1 MNEGSALSSYSIHS
15 VCRICLNHLQ
25 NGPVFDL
32 FLIPGLAKKLCVC
45 TSLSVEQQ
53 DGFPRNICCT
63 CHTKLDDMHQFQKLC
78 VDSVQKFKEM
88 LDNNAF
94 QTSFD
99 VLDPSVAAQD
109 MPAQE
114 DDDHINFDPL
124 LNSKIEII
132 ENEEDVFKM
141 LETVDKEVEEV
152 EKPLDDDDDDDDD
165 RMDKFNDDEDY
176 SMESGNDNDRDA
188 DFQLNSSD
196 DDVPLSQRTRPA
208 QTRKA
213 KKVTKQQQ
221 QKKKKQ
227 QQTKKAK
234 KDAADEDEDELS
246 SSSFDSDDD
255 EDGDSDSKSKGKRKR
270 IPADERHLHRL
281 IDCHICHQ
289 KFKKAIRYEEHM
301 KHHNDLL
308 PFQCTVE
315 SCRKG
320 FTTANGLRVHVE
332 HAHTETSEMH
342 PCTVEG
348 CNKSFARPVLLNFHM
363 KRVHKINT
371 PQRDFPCTECEKVFR
386 CPTALKKHMYKHTG
400 EELPFAC
407 EICGKRFPINSVL
420 RDHLLRHA
428 GIKNHVCP
436 YCGVGKTTRQEW
448 NKHILT
454 HTKEKKY
461 ACRQCEHTSHN
472 KQALANH
479 VKVVHEKRKDFA
491 CQYCGK
497 TFGKSHACKIHERS
511 HTGEKTCECKIC
523 GKVFL
528 FEKGL
533 TKHLKT
539 HEKRDLPRTQ
549 TNPVNIP
556 DQTQNQASTSA
567 DATAAS
573 NFAAPAAP
581 TTSQTVP
588 KHKSN
593 NSGRVERVDISQL
606 AGTVVNPI
614 PSVNLPS
621 WSPQVSFTK
630 KEGQHICPDCGK
642 GFNHVSNM
650 KLHYKVVHQKVKDF
664 CCRFCPK
671 RFAKKQYLR
680 HHEYIHTGEKPY
692 ECKICGKHFR
702 QEQVLKTHMKVHDKP
717 PKPPSKSSKEGAPKS
732 DHQPTKRQQP
742 KNFEQYQDP
751 AAERAAA
758 TAELLAFQIEENEA
772 KRKAEI
778 ELKKIQEAAF
788 EQLNKLQKQQNT
800 YDGFYAQKNAEEGSS
815 TLDSLKFDHV

>member
-1 MNEGSALSSYSIHS
+1 MNEGSQYSIHT
-15 VCRICLNHLQ
+15 VCRTCLSTLHNTMAY
-25 NGPVFDL
+25 DL

-53 DGFPRNICCT
+53 DGFPKNLCISCYS
-63 CHTKLDDMHQFQKLC
+63 KLNELHDFQKLC
-78 VDSVQKFKEM
+78 VDSVQKFQD
-88 LDNNAF
+88 LVSSNAF
-94 QTSFD
+94 TCQTNFD
-99 VLDPSVAAQD
+99 VLDPSAAVAD
-109 MPAQE
+109 LPAE
-114 DDDHINFDPL
+114 DEDHVNFDPL

-141 LETVDKEVEEV
+141 LEDVEKEVEEV
-152 EKPLDDDDDDDDD
+152 EKDELGSAEES
-165 RMDKFNDDEDY
+165 ND
-176 SMESGNDNDRDA
+176 SSLESCNDNEQDE

-196 DDVPLSQRTRPA
+196 DDVPLAQRARRGNRRGNKAKAKRPA
-208 QTRKA
+208 
-213 KKVTKQQQ
+213 
-221 QKKKKQ
+221 
-227 QQTKKAK
+227 
-234 KDAADEDEDELS
+234 KDDSDEF
-246 SSSFDSDDD
+246 SSFSD
-255 EDGDSDSKSKGKRKR
+255 DSDSDGERGTREKAKRKR
-270 IPADERHLHRL
+270 IPAAERHLHRL

-308 PFQCTVE
+308 PFQCKVE

-332 HAHTETSEMH
+332 HAHTESSAMH
-342 PCTVEG
+342 PCTYEG

-363 KRVHKINT
+363 KRVHKVDT
-371 PQRDFPCTECEKVFR
+371 PQRDFPCTECDKVFR

-461 ACRQCEHTSHN
+461 ECRQCEHTSHN

-511 HTGEKTCECKIC
+511 HTGEKCCECKIC

-528 FEKGL
+528 FDKGL

-539 HEKRDLPRTQ
+539 HEKSDLPR
-549 TNPVNIP
+549 
-556 DQTQNQASTSA
+556 NQ
-567 DATAAS
+567 TAA
-573 NFAAPAAP
+573 NPLLAEVAAA
-581 TTSQTVP
+581 TSSSTIAKP
-588 KHKSN
+588 SPHLR
-593 NSGRVERVDISQL
+593 GRVERVDIAQL

-621 WSPQVSFTK
+621 WSPQVNFTK
-630 KEGQHICPDCGK
+630 KEGQHMCPDCGK

-692 ECKICGKHFR
+692 ECKVCGKHFR

-717 PKPPSKSSKEGAPKS
+717 PRPPSKPKEPVIHR
-732 DHQPTKRQQP
+732 DTVKRQQP

-758 TAELLAFQIEENEA
+758 TAELLAYQLEENEA
-772 KRKAEI
+772 KRKAEV
-778 ELKKIQEAAF
+778 ELRKIQEAAF
-788 EQLNKLQKQQNT
+788 EQLNKLQKQTNT
-800 YDGFYAQKNAEEGSS
+800 YDGFYAQKAEAEG
-815 TLDSLKFDHV
+815 TTVDAFKLDHV

>member
-1 MNEGSALSSYSIHS
+1 MSISDGREYSIHT
-15 VCRICLNHLQ
+15 VCRTCLSALDNTAAY
-25 NGPVFDL
+25 DL
-32 FLIPGLAKKLCVC
+32 FLVPGLAKKLCVC
-45 TSLSVEQQ
+45 TSLSVEQA
-53 DGFPRNICCT
+53 DGFPKNLCT
-63 CHTKLDDMHQFQKLC
+63 QCYSKLNDLHEFQKLC
-78 VDSVQKFKEM
+78 VDSVQKFQD
-88 LDNNAF
+88 LVASNTFAC
-94 QTSFD
+94 QTNFD
-99 VLDPSVAAQD
+99 VLDPSAAVAD
-109 MPAQE
+109 LPGEEE
-114 DDDHINFDPL
+114 DNVHFDPL

-141 LETVDKEVEEV
+141 LETVEKEVEEV
-152 EKPLDDDDDDDDD
+152 EKED
-165 RMDKFNDDEDY
+165 MDVEMEQPFGEFSAED
-176 SMESGNDNDRDA
+176 SFESGNDNDQDV

-196 DDVPLSQRTRPA
+196 DDIPLAQRSRSGTGARG
-208 QTRKA
+208 RKSKA
-213 KKVTKQQQ
+213 KT
-221 QKKKKQ
+221 
-227 QQTKKAK
+227 KAK
-234 KDAADEDEDELS
+234 QESDES
-246 SSSFDSDDD
+246 SSSDDS
-255 EDGDSDSKSKGKRKR
+255 EDGSSKGKAKRKR
-270 IPADERHLHRL
+270 IPAEERDRHRL

-289 KFKKAIRYEEHM
+289 KFKKAFRYEDHM

-315 SCRKG
+315 SCKKG

-332 HAHTETSEMH
+332 HAHTDTSAMH
-342 PCTVEG
+342 PCTYEG
-348 CNKSFARPVLLNFHM
+348 CNRSFARPVLLSFHM
-363 KRVHKINT
+363 KRVHKVDT
-371 PQRDFPCTECEKVFR
+371 PQRDFPCTECDKVFR

-461 ACRQCEHTSHN
+461 ECRQCDHASHN

-511 HTGEKTCECKIC
+511 HTGDKCCECKIC

-539 HEKRDLPRTQ
+539 HEKRDLPKTQ
-549 TNPVNIP
+549 PLNPLMGDP
-556 DQTQNQASTSA
+556 A
-567 DATAAS
+567 ATAA
-573 NFAAPAAP
+573 A
-581 TTSQTVP
+581 TSTSTIAKP
-588 KHKSN
+588 SPHLR
-593 NSGRVERVDISQL
+593 GRVERVDIAQL
-606 AGTVVNPI
+606 AGTVANPI

-621 WSPQVSFTK
+621 WSPQVNFTK

-692 ECKICGKHFR
+692 ECKVCGKHFR

-717 PKPPSKSSKEGAPKS
+717 PRPPGKPKEPAGPKAETS
-732 DHQPTKRQQP
+732 TSVKRQQP

-758 TAELLAFQIEENEA
+758 TAELLAYQIEENET
-772 KRKAEI
+772 KRKAEA
-778 ELKKIQEAAF
+778 ELRKIQEAAF
-788 EQLNKLQKQQNT
+788 EQLNKLQKQTGT
-800 YDGFYAQKNAEEGSS
+800 YQGFSAQKAEAEGSTS
-815 TLDSLKFDHV
+815 SDHLKMDHV